1 MFEGILRERWN
12 KRGRRALK
20 RALQRLSL
28 KEKKSTKKKD
38 QTMKRDNV
46 NGPTRALET
55 LLFKPDPI
63 LISSLEYYHKRLKFP
78 FLSIKKMT
86 LKRET
91 YSMGWLIL
99 SSRNLKSLTK

>member
-1 MFEGILRERWN
+1 MEQKGPSSVEKSTSKIVLER
-12 KRGRRALK
+12 
-20 RALQRLSL
+20 
-28 KEKKSTKKKD
+28 KKSTKKKD

-78 FLSIKKMT
+78 FLSIKKMS

-99 SSRNLKSLTK
+99 SSRNLESLTK